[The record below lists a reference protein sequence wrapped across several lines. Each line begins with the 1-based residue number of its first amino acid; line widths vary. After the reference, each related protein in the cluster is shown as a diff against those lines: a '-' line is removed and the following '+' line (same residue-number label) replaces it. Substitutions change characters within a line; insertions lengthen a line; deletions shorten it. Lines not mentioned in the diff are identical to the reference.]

1 MSTKFHVDRWRW
13 FQIEHVS
20 TSVPQWHFE
29 TLLRVNSWQA
39 RPPNFM
45 LLSQTGFS
53 GLNFRAQLKK
63 IISASSLSLT
73 DPWQCPTWPW
83 HGRLAPKW
91 LTFFVFSGLTSWLA
105 ESCLYCKCASKW
117 PVCVSPSGG
126 DHHAPTLLTTG
137 NKGPIEWSWQSR
149 QRGSLMANLHAF
161 VQGNWS
167 QLQGNRWNSLR
178 YPHSGFPLTFFFGVF
193 YHNFFS
199 LPTRNSLASPPCE
212 HTKTWQVLLC
222 AHSFRKKVLNTGFG
236 FDFCRH

>member
-1 MSTKFHVDRWRW
+1 MATKFHVAKSNWLFGTE
-13 FQIEHVS
+13 FQGATE
-20 TSVPQWHFE
+20 
-29 TLLRVNSWQA
+29 
-39 RPPNFM
+39 
-45 LLSQTGFS
+45 
-53 GLNFRAQLKK
+53 K
-63 IISASSLSLT
+63 ITSASSLSLT

-178 YPHSGFPLTFFFGVF
+178 YPHSGFPLTFFFG
-193 YHNFFS
+193 FFITIFF
-199 LPTRNSLASPPCE
+199 PSPPE
-212 HTKTWQVLLC
+212 IPWRVLRVNTQKHGKFCFVLTV
-222 AHSFRKKVLNTGFG
+222 SGRKF
-236 FDFCRH
+236 